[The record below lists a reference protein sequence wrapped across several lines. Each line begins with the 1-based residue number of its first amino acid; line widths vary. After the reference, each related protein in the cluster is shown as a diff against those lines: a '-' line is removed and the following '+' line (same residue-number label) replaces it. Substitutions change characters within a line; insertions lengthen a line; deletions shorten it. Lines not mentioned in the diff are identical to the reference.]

1 MTLPSPSRMD
11 GPDQRDPKPE
21 EDNMAGKKAGS
32 VFDISALFE
41 QELKARNEDLRRQAA
56 LSMLPK
62 LRPSARVTMAE
73 FLDSL
78 QQHREVWSAVLEMPA
93 VEFGALIAGGGSR
106 TEAAKAPAEPTKRT
120 RISDAQK
127 NSLKGAIVSVL
138 GNHKDGLSRT
148 DIAGQI
154 GDDVLATIGVKRGEL
169 ANKLRQPLGELVGDN
184 NIHSVGEKRLMRYHA
199 GAKK

>member
-1 MTLPSPSRMD
+1 
-11 GPDQRDPKPE
+11 
-21 EDNMAGKKAGS
+21 MAGKKAGS

-56 LSMLPK
+56 MSMLQK
-62 LRPSARVTMAE
+62 LRPSPRVTMAE

-78 QQHREVWSAVLEMPA
+78 QQHREVWSAVLEMSA
-93 VEFGALIAGGGSR
+93 LDFAALIVGGPR
-106 TEAAKAPAEPTKRT
+106 TEATKAAPEQTKRT
-120 RISDAQK
+120 RISEAQK

-154 GDDVLATIGVKRGEL
+154 GEDVLATIGVKRDEL
-169 ANKLRQPLGELVGDN
+169 ADKLRQPLGELVDDN
-184 NIHSVGEKRLMRYHA
+184 KIHTVGEKRLMRYHA

>member
-1 MTLPSPSRMD
+1 
-11 GPDQRDPKPE
+11 
-21 EDNMAGKKAGS
+21 MAGKKVGS

-41 QELKARNEDLRRQAA
+41 QELKARNEDLRRKAA

-62 LRPSARVTMAE
+62 LRPSPRVTMTE

-78 QQHREVWSAVLEMPA
+78 QQHREVWSAVLEMSA
-93 VEFGALIAGGGSR
+93 VEFASLIAGGSR
-106 TEAAKAPAEPTKRT
+106 ADATKTSPEQTKRT

-138 GNHKDGLSRT
+138 GNRKDGLNRT

-154 GDDVLATIGVKRGEL
+154 GDDVLVTIGVKRDEL
-169 ANKLRQPLGELVGDN
+169 ANKLRQPLGELVDEN
-184 NIHSVGEKRLMRYHA
+184 KIHTVGEKRLMRYHA
-199 GAKK
+199 GPKT

>member
-1 MTLPSPSRMD
+1 
-11 GPDQRDPKPE
+11 
-21 EDNMAGKKAGS
+21 MAGRKKEGS

-78 QQHREVWSAVLEMPA
+78 QQHREVWSVVLDMPA
-93 VEFGALIAGGGSR
+93 VEFGALIAGGSR
-106 TEAAKAPAEPTKRT
+106 TEAMKAAPEPTKRT

-127 NSLKGAIVSVL
+127 NSLKGAIVAVL

-154 GDDVLATIGVKRGEL
+154 GDDVLATIGVKRDEL
-169 ANKLRQPLGELVGDN
+169 ASKLRQPLGELVGDN
-184 NIHSVGEKRLMRYHA
+184 KIHSVGEKRLMRYHA

>member
-1 MTLPSPSRMD
+1 
-11 GPDQRDPKPE
+11 
-21 EDNMAGKKAGS
+21 MAGKKAGS

-56 LSMLPK
+56 MSMLSK
-62 LRPSARVTMAE
+62 LRPSPRVTMAE

-78 QQHREVWSAVLEMPA
+78 QQQREVWSAVLEMSA
-93 VEFGALIAGGGSR
+93 VDFAALIVGGPK
-106 TEAAKAPAEPTKRT
+106 TEATKTAPEQTKRT
-120 RISDAQK
+120 RISEAQK

-154 GDDVLATIGVKRGEL
+154 GEDVLATIGVKRDEL
-169 ANKLRQPLGELVGDN
+169 ADKLRQPLGELVDDN
-184 NIHSVGEKRLMRYHA
+184 KIHTVGEKRLMRYHA